1 MAPALDTLWT
11 AGPPPALLASR
22 NRENAEWDFPAVPHN
37 SPRAAD
43 FDTVPVTGP
52 GTLYSFTIIH
62 PSPKSGQAA
71 YALGY
76 VDFDGPLRIFGRL
89 SGDGRPRIGST
100 YAPAPD
106 ETFGYVFNPVQE

>member
-1 MAPALDTLWT
+1 MASALDALWT

-22 NRENAEWDFPAVPHN
+22 DRENGEWDFPAVPGN
-37 SPRAAD
+37 SPRAAG
-43 FDTVPVTGP
+43 FDTVPVSGA

-62 PSPKSGQAA
+62 PSPKSGQAP

-89 SGDGRPRIGST
+89 AGAGRPRIASLYT
-100 YAPAPD
+100 PVTD